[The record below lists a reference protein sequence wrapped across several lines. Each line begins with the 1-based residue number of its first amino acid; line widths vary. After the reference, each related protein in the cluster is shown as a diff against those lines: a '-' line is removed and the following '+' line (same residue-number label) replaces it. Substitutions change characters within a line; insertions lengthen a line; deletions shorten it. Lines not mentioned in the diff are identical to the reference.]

1 VEVFEKAYL
10 GKCELKNRIIRSAT
24 FEGMCD
30 EYGIP
35 SENYLSLYE
44 ELSKNNIGGII
55 TGFAFISEE
64 GKAIQPGQA
73 GISNE
78 KHIEH
83 FKKVTSIVHVNGSK
97 IFLQI
102 AHTGRQT
109 REVDIKQKVAGAS
122 EKKSMYFREKPKKLS
137 TEEVFEIIEK
147 FGNSALYARKAGFD
161 GIQIH
166 AAHGYLIHQFIL
178 PTINNRKDLFGTD
191 HEKGLGLKFLDLIID
206 NVREKCGNEFPILIK
221 ISGSDDYKK
230 KFSKKQFSN
239 LIEFLDIKNIDG
251 IEISYGTMDHALNI
265 FRGDIPVDLILKHN
279 KIYKGGNRFAK
290 RILKTFIFPFA
301 TKKLKPFS
309 PMYNLEYAEMAKEIT
324 SIPIISV
331 GGYREKKEIEY
342 AIKNKNINFVSLSR
356 PFICEP
362 DFMIKIEENKNY
374 KSKCINCN
382 YCAIMCDSTNS
393 TKCYKKINHGNNK

>member
-1 VEVFEKAYL
+1 MEVFEKAYI

-30 EYGIP
+30 ENGIP
-35 SENYLSLYE
+35 GENYLSLYE

-55 TGFAFISEE
+55 TGFAYISEE

-73 GISNE
+73 GISSE

-83 FKKVTSIVHVNGSK
+83 FKKVTSKVHTNGSK

-109 REVDIKQKVAGAS
+109 RETDIKQKVVGAS
-122 EKKSMYFREKPKKLS
+122 AKKSLYFREKPRKLS
-137 TEEVFEIIEK
+137 TEGVFDIIDK
-147 FGNSALYARKAGFD
+147 FGRSALYAKKAGFD

-178 PTINNRKDLFGTD
+178 PTINNRKDLFGVD
-191 HEKGLGLKFLDLIID
+191 PEKGLGLKFLDLIID
-206 NVREKCGNEFPILIK
+206 NVREKCSDEFPVLIK

-239 LIEFLDIKNIDG
+239 LIEFLNLKKIDG

-265 FRGDIPVDLILKHN
+265 FRGDIPVDLVLKHN
-279 KIYKGGNRFAK
+279 KIYKVESKFAK
-290 RILKTFIFPFA
+290 KLLKTFIFPF
-301 TKKLKPFS
+301 TIKKIKPFS
-309 PMYNLEYAEMAKEIT
+309 PMYNLEYAEIAKEIT
-324 SIPIISV
+324 KIPIISV
-331 GGYREKKEIEY
+331 GGFREKKEIEY

-362 DFMIKIEENKNY
+362 DFMNKIEENENY

-382 YCAIMCDSTNS
+382 YCAIMCDSKHL
-393 TKCYKKINHGNNK
+393 TKCYKKQ

>member
-1 VEVFEKAYL
+1 MEIFEKAYI
-10 GKCELKNRIIRSAT
+10 GKCELQNRIFRSAT

-30 EYGIP
+30 ENGIP
-35 SENYLSLYE
+35 GKNYLSLYE

-73 GISNE
+73 GILSE
-78 KHIEH
+78 KYIEH
-83 FKKVTSIVHVNGSK
+83 FKKVTSVVHTNGSK

-109 REVDIKQKVAGAS
+109 RETDIKQKVVGAS
-122 EKKSMYFREKPKKLS
+122 AKKSMYFREKLWNLN

-147 FGNSALYARKAGFD
+147 FGNSALYAKKAGFD

-178 PTINNRKDLFGTD
+178 PTINNRKDLFGID
-191 HEKGLGLKFLDLIID
+191 PEKGLGLKFLDLIID
-206 NVREKCGNEFPILIK
+206 NVRNKCSDEFPVLIK
-221 ISGSDDYKK
+221 ISGDDDYKK
-230 KFSKKQFSN
+230 EFSKKQFSN
-239 LIEFLDIKNIDG
+239 LIEFLDLKKIDG
-251 IEISYGTMDHALNI
+251 IEISYGTMDLALNI
-265 FRGDIPVDLILKHN
+265 FRGDIPIDLILKHN
-279 KIYKGGNRFAK
+279 KIYKVESKFAK
-290 RILKTFIFPFA
+290 KILKTFIFPFA
-301 TKKLKPFS
+301 IKKLKPFS
-309 PMYNLEYAEMAKEIT
+309 PMYNLKYAEIAKELT
-324 SIPIISV
+324 KIPIISV

-342 AIKNKNINFVSLSR
+342 VIKNKNIDFVSLCR

-362 DFMIKIEENKNY
+362 DFMIKIEENNNY

-382 YCAIMCDSTNS
+382 YCAIMCDSKFL
-393 TKCYKKINHGNNK
+393 TKCYKKE